1 MNYTAR
7 KLAIGAAIALTT
19 LPLLMHPWS
28 TMKSTHMP
36 LFTPES
42 MLASL
47 AVYGLV
53 VMSAFNGIYRK
64 GRVLSVAL
72 CGCTLAG
79 AIFDARLAPIFAVVA
94 APLLAQREHS

>member
-1 MNYTAR
+1 MNDTAR
-7 KLAIGAAIALTT
+7 KIAVGAAIALTA

-28 TMKSTHMP
+28 IVNSTHMP
-36 LFTPES
+36 LFTPAS
-42 MLASL
+42 MPASL

-53 VMSAFNGIYRK
+53 VMSAFNGTYRK
-64 GRVLSVAL
+64 GRVLFVAL
-72 CGCTLAG
+72 FACTLAG